1 MIDRQ
6 PQFLIYRLVGKNKN
20 DMYKIA
26 GLLVL
31 LICLK
36 GLSQDTVIVRTDITS
51 EQQKKSEP
59 DYTWIFSSPRLINA
73 NTVELLSKGILEFK
87 VTHNF
92 GDIAGDGGGIKKFFG
107 LDEAA
112 DVRIG
117 FQYGLSKRINLIAA
131 RAKGAGNVQQ
141 LYELG
146 IKYRFLQQ
154 ADDSKHPLSMTFF
167 ANAVVSTMKAG
178 LVAGQENSFDNFS
191 DRLSQTLQLLI
202 ARRFGKISL
211 QVSPTLVNRNYVVI
225 GDDKTLFALGG
236 AFRLPVKGRFSL
248 IFDYFHSFRSQSS
261 IDFFKDTTLGRGG
274 HGTLDGI
281 RFYDALG
288 VGVELLTEGHVFH
301 LNFTNATE
309 ILENRFIPRTV
320 TSWGKGQFRWGFTI
334 SRDFD
339 LLWKKKNG
347 K

>member
-1 MIDRQ
+1 M
-6 PQFLIYRLVGKNKN
+6 NKV
-20 DMYKIA
+20 A
-26 GLLVL
+26 CLLFL
-31 LICLK
+31 LINLK
-36 GLSQDTVIVRTDITS
+36 GLSQDTVIVENNINSAER
-51 EQQKKSEP
+51 KKTEP
-59 DYTWIFSSPRLINA
+59 DYIWIFSSPRLINA

-92 GDIAGDGGGIKKFFG
+92 GDIAGDDGGIKNFFG
-107 LDEAA
+107 LDNAT

-131 RAKGAGNVQQ
+131 RAKGAGIIQQ

-146 IKYRFLQQ
+146 IKYRLMQQ
-154 ADDSKHPLSMTFF
+154 ANDSKHPFSMTLF
-167 ANAVVSTMKAG
+167 ANAAVSSMEANS
-178 LVAGQENSFDNFS
+178 VAGQENSFDGFS

-202 ARRFGKISL
+202 ARKFGNISL
-211 QVSPTLVNRNYVVI
+211 QANPTLVHRNYVVR

-236 AFRLPVKGRFSL
+236 AFRLPVKGKFSL
-248 IFDYFHSFRSQSS
+248 LLDYFHTFRSQES
-261 IDFFKDTTLGRGG
+261 IDFFKTQD
-274 HGTLDGI
+274 I
-281 RFYDALG
+281 RFYDAIG

-320 TSWGKGQFRWGFTI
+320 TSWGKGQYRWGFTV

-339 LLWKKKNG
+339 LLWKKKNRN
-347 K
+347 KP